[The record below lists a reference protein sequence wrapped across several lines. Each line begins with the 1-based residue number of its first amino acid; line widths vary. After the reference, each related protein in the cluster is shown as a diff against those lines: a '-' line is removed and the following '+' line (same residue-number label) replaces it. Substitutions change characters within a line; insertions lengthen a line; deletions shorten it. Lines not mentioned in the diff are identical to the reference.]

1 MAVTVLEPM
10 NGKGGAAVDGE
21 SPHGPAIIW
30 LLAFNPF
37 HCRHLKVFCTS
48 CLSAFVAAD
57 GQWSLSTAF
66 LASIAFFLA
75 LKMVFYSSAFVP
87 PGVMNRY
94 NPLPSK
100 SFCTFSAGFA
110 ARMRV
115 GQGHGVILLTLLPS
129 IREQVEPDSI
139 AHYGYMFS
147 LQRLE
152 YQRIP
157 SSPQQAFPEIC
168 NII

>member
-1 MAVTVLEPM
+1 MGRVRMVRRSFGFWRSTRSIAVIS
-10 NGKGGAAVDGE
+10 KYSARAA
-21 SPHGPAIIW
+21 
-30 LLAFNPF
+30 
-37 HCRHLKVFCTS
+37 CQ
-48 CLSAFVAAD
+48 LSLPRT

-168 NII
+168 SII